1 MHQPKNFLTL
11 ILFFFIAAT
20 SHGAEIPND
29 LGLQSLGKVVV
40 PQKLTVKELPI
51 DGQPLP
57 LLAIARPDG
66 VCYSYDPNNFRL
78 GSIWQGPLGWLSDDG
93 LLKLN
98 QSSAK
103 SFHFRDK
110 PWMCGVGKGSYKFDY
125 KWLGYRV
132 EAARVVMEF
141 ELKGRPQ
148 GRIWRIE
155 ESLEIPSLLQQRVHF
170 SIQHPPE
177 TDEVLTF
184 WLRQTYYRNVATN
197 GQQAQRNQLEFLKPG
212 QTHFTL
218 TLSRRRSGQTVPQGY
233 SISRIEGP
241 KPEKPFLFEP
251 TGFDFAPDGTA
262 FVSTRTGGI
271 WRYHE

>member
-1 MHQPKNFLTL
+1 M
-11 ILFFFIAAT
+11 
-20 SHGAEIPND
+20 
-29 LGLQSLGKVVV
+29 
-40 PQKLTVKELPI
+40 
-51 DGQPLP
+51 
-57 LLAIARPDG
+57 
-66 VCYSYDPNNFRL
+66 
-78 GSIWQGPLGWLSDDG
+78 
-93 LLKLN
+93 
-98 QSSAK
+98 
-103 SFHFRDK
+103 
-110 PWMCGVGKGSYKFDY
+110 
-125 KWLGYRV
+125 
-132 EAARVVMEF
+132 
-141 ELKGRPQ
+141 
-148 GRIWRIE
+148 
-155 ESLEIPSLLQQRVHF
+155 PSLLQQRVHF

-262 FVSTRTGGI
+262 FLSTRTGGI
-271 WRYHE
+271 WRYHEKSGTSLLTGSRKPRGSRAPNGRDVFTMQKPELTLLEDTDSDGVADLYLSVADGFRYTGQYHEFAYGPVINSRGEMFFSTGLSSSGHHEASHLLPARCPLL